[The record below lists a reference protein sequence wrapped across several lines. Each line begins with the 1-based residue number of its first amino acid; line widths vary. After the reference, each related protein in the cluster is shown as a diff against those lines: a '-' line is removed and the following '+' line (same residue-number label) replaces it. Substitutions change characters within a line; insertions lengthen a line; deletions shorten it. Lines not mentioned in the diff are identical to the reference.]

1 MTPLQGSVRR
11 SSPQS
16 AQNRAFAEGALEALL
31 LPNTKETESRTGA
44 AHAKCHEELSEDP
57 LAPARGIMNG
67 LRLSVTLWGFVV
79 LGVFLLMR

>member
-11 SSPQS
+11 PHPQS
-16 AQNRAFAEGALEALL
+16 VQNFAFAQATLEALL
-31 LPNTKETESRTGA
+31 LPNTREGEAPIGA
-44 AHAKCHEELSEDP
+44 AHNKCHEELSEDP
-57 LAPARGIMNG
+57 LAPARGILNG